1 MLRGILFTVA
11 VVTAGCSRHRYAD
24 SPPPPPG
31 VPEVSEIRTADS
43 LHQLLSAPVVNDAPT
58 LPEGDSLRQI
68 TIPDAQIL
76 AADGHRYTMFISD
89 RDQLVWINKTGGIG
103 NHINELA
110 GPWSIENRNVVA
122 LLSEV
127 AECEAAVEKNRENQE

>member
-1 MLRGILFTVA
+1 MLRGLLFTVA

-31 VPEVSEIRTADS
+31 VPEVSEIKTADS

-58 LPEGDSLRQI
+58 LPEGDSLRQV
-68 TIPDAQIL
+68 TIPDAQLL

-89 RDQLVWINKTGGIG
+89 HDQLVWVKKTGGIG
-103 NHINELA
+103 NHINEVT
-110 GPWSIENRNVVA
+110 GPWSLENQYVVA
-122 LLSEV
+122 LLSKI
-127 AECEAAVEKNRENQE
+127 AEREATVEKHRGDEQ